1 MDKAAPPEI
10 NETHPLRRFFQS
22 IGLLKTPDTAE
33 DLEQEIQE
41 LLEDGEEQGLISS
54 QEGAMINSIFEF
66 RETLAKE
73 IMTPK
78 TEMVCA
84 PASAT
89 ISELIATISEKGF
102 TRIPIFLDTPDNI
115 IGILH
120 AKDLLYH
127 CSCTNLSTKAG
138 DIIKSPP
145 LVAMGND
152 KIIQLLRTFKK
163 DKVHMAIITDEFG
176 SVRGLL
182 TLEDILEEIV
192 GEISDESDKDE
203 VRWKVI
209 DRSTVLTDAKIDIE
223 DIEEHF
229 NIKLPEGPY
238 ESIGGL
244 VIHQLGHLPLAGEF
258 VTINEITVQVISASS
273 RRILAVKIRK
283 D

>member
-1 MDKAAPPEI
+1 
-10 NETHPLRRFFQS
+10 
-22 IGLLKTPDTAE
+22 
-33 DLEQEIQE
+33 
-41 LLEDGEEQGLISS
+41 
-54 QEGAMINSIFEF
+54 
-66 RETLAKE
+66 
-73 IMTPK
+73 
-78 TEMVCA
+78 
-84 PASAT
+84 
-89 ISELIATISEKGF
+89 
-102 TRIPIFLDTPDNI
+102 
-115 IGILH
+115 
-120 AKDLLYH
+120 
-127 CSCTNLSTKAG
+127 
-138 DIIKSPP
+138 
-145 LVAMGND
+145 
-152 KIIQLLRTFKK
+152 
-163 DKVHMAIITDEFG
+163 MAIITDEFG